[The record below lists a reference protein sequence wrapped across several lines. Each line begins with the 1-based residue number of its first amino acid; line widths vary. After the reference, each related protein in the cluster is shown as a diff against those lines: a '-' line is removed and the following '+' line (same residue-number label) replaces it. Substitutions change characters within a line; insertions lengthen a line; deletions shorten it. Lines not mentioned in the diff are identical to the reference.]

1 MQAPDGLPVETAVR
15 FMAQHTFRTCLRRQW
30 VHEDPQAPDAV
41 AIRLGKRD
49 YVLHPVDER
58 LNAFQL
64 ALNELNCEIAVTFS
78 ADVAKVVAASLT
90 PDAHVFSLT
99 DSNHIQV
106 VETMADL
113 AHARIAQHA
122 CFIRDEHRIVIW
134 ADQVEELE
142 ETVQDFE
149 SKLVSYVMQR
159 TLRPGFHSRSTTYST
174 LTSSPSTPKLPPSP
188 SFTSLI
194 QQEFID
200 EKAQDKE
207 LENAEAGALPAP
219 ARRRLPLNQS
229 IYAGLSTSVVFV
241 LLATTARPLLKEC
254 LLDGNWMRMTI
265 LAALPALACIYMF
278 LSETAVGI
286 VAQIFFPIGVTSS
299 NTLFYSAIPSPRNIT
314 GVLPHMTVLMP
325 VYKEDLVEVLAPT
338 IESISR
344 AIRTYELQG
353 GTASIIIS
361 EDGLQLVDA
370 DEQEKRKDYYDRMNV
385 AWVARPPSG
394 RAGRFKKSS
403 NLNVTHALSLRIEEL
418 MDERRPTGPQEV
430 AAWTQVDEDRLYE
443 STLQAALDEKNGEV
457 WASGNVRHGEYI
469 LLIDSDTR
477 VPPDC
482 FLDAVCEMEAEP
494 FLGLLQHQSGAF
506 LAGAGYFETF
516 MSFLTVIVNHMIS
529 FNVANGGSAPVMGH
543 NCFIRWS
550 AAQHQAL
557 NNPDNKV
564 WDEGHVSEDYV
575 LYMNLNA
582 SFLLSILPVTGSSPL
597 TSLFAST
604 RAGYITRWATYAH
617 GEFREG
623 VSLTC
628 DEELN
633 RWQKYAFGASEIMF
647 NPIKSWLT
655 KGPISMLFLRYLF
668 GPTPLPTK
676 LANCSYMS
684 SYWAMA
690 VGPPM
695 ILAFYFLQGNYAEVL
710 SSAFVPAFQII
721 IAALFV
727 YNACGTLAIIIS
739 RYRSQ
744 SATLFTASKE
754 AILAIPCGLVF
765 WAGLQFHVLTALL
778 AHVTSY
784 NITWSATKKEVETP
798 TIQEEFPVVLKR
810 HWLTFL
816 LSIVIIAGVAVSA
829 TSIVPIQWRIEAPT
843 IQFPILWVACAHLLY
858 PILLNPAVMLWRF

>member
-1 MQAPDGLPVETAVR
+1 MQGSEGLPVDTAVR

-30 VHEDPQAPDAV
+30 VHEDPQVPDAV

-49 YVLHPVDER
+49 YALHPIDER
-58 LNAFQL
+58 LATFQAAL
-64 ALNELNCEIAVTFS
+64 AELNCEIAVTFS
-78 ADVAKVVAASLT
+78 AAVAKVVAASIA
-90 PDAHVFSLT
+90 PGAHVFSLT
-99 DSNHIQV
+99 DSNHVQV

-142 ETVQDFE
+142 ETVADFE
-149 SKLVSYVMQR
+149 QKLVAYVMQR

-194 QQEFID
+194 QQEYID
-200 EKAQDKE
+200 KKGQQKD
-207 LENAEAGALPAP
+207 LENLEAGTPSPPPA
-219 ARRRLPLNQS
+219 RRLPLNHS

-265 LAALPALACIYMF
+265 LAALPFLACIYMF
-278 LSETAVGI
+278 LAETSVGI
-286 VAQIFFPIGVTSS
+286 VAQIFFPIGVTLA
-299 NTLFYSAIPSPRNIT
+299 NTLFFSGIPPPRNIIGPLLHVT
-314 GVLPHMTVLMP
+314 ILMP

-344 AIRTYELQG
+344 TIRTYELQG

-361 EDGLQLVDA
+361 GDGLQLVNEA
-370 DEQEKRKDYYDRMNV
+370 EAEKRKDYYDRMYV
-385 AWVARPPSG
+385 AWVARPKDN

-418 MDERRPTGPQEV
+418 MDERRLTGPTKV
-430 AAWTQVDEDRLYE
+430 ANWTQLDEDRLYE
-443 STLQAALDEKNGEV
+443 VVLQEALAEKNSEV
-457 WASGNVRHGEYI
+457 WASGNIRHGKYI

-494 FLGLLQHQSGAF
+494 SLGLLQHQSGAF
-506 LAGAGYFETF
+506 LAGAGYFENF

-529 FNVANGGSAPVMGH
+529 FNVANGASAPVMGH
-543 NCFIRWS
+543 NLFMRWS

-557 NNPDNKV
+557 NNPENKV
-564 WDEGHVSEDYV
+564 WDEGRVSEDYV
-575 LYMNLNA
+575 MYMNL
-582 SFLLSILPVTGSSPL
+582 
-597 TSLFAST
+597 T
-604 RAGYITRWATYAH
+604 RAGYITRWATYAR
-617 GEFREG
+617 GEFCKG

-647 NPIKSWLT
+647 NPIKQWLT
-655 KGPISMLFLRYLF
+655 KGPISMIFLRYLF

-727 YNACGTLAIIIS
+727 YNACGTLAIIIL

-744 SATLFTASKE
+744 SATLVDAAKE
-754 AILAIPCGLVF
+754 AVLAIPCGLVF

-816 LSIVIIAGVAVSA
+816 LSITIIVGVAVSS
-829 TSIVPIQWRIEAPT
+829 TSIVPIQWRVEAPT
-843 IQFPILWVACAHLLY
+843 VLFPILWVACTHFLY
-858 PILLNPAVMLWRF
+858 PILLNPAVMLWRI